1 MYFDVIKMIS
11 RLISKTL
18 TSALAR
24 KKVIIL
30 LGARQTGKTTLLTH
44 CIKQLENTLWLNGD
58 EYDVQQIFQNA
69 TSIQLKNAIGNH
81 KTVVID
87 EAQRIFNIGIA
98 LKLIYDHF
106 PEIQLI
112 ATGSSAFDLKNKLN
126 EPLTGRKL
134 EYHLFPFCFQ
144 ELVNHHGLFIEKRN
158 LTTRLVFGSYPEVIN
173 NAGNEISILKSLADS
188 YLYKDILMLDSV
200 KKPEKLINLLQALAL
215 QIGSEVSYNEIGNLI
230 GIDSKTVEN
239 YINLLEKS
247 FIIFKLNSLNRNA
260 RNELKLSKKIYF
272 YDNGIRNAVINNFQ
286 VAAIRQDI
294 GALFENYLVSER
306 VKANNYNNSYAKN
319 YFWRTKDQ
327 QEIDYVEE
335 YDGKFM
341 AYEFK
346 WNENK
351 NVRFSKT
358 FTNAYPETEC
368 TSISPANFE
377 DFLIVTK

>member
-1 MYFDVIKMIS
+1 MIS

-24 KKVIIL
+24 KKVIIF

-351 NVRFSKT
+351 KVRFSKT

-377 DFLIVTK
+377 DFLIVNE

>member
-1 MYFDVIKMIS
+1 MIS

>member
-1 MYFDVIKMIS
+1 MIS
-11 RLISKTL
+11 RLIFKTL
-18 TSALAR
+18 TNALAR
-24 KKVIIL
+24 NKVIVL
-30 LGARQTGKTTLLTH
+30 LGARQTGKTTLLAH
-44 CIKQLENTLWLNGD
+44 CIKQIENTLWLNGD

-87 EAQRIFNIGIA
+87 EAQRIFNIGIG

-158 LTTRLVFGSYPEVIN
+158 LTTRLVFGSYPDVIN

-215 QIGSEVSYNEIGNLI
+215 QIGSEVSYNEIANLI

-351 NVRFSKT
+351 KVRFSKT

-377 DFLIVTK
+377 DFLIVNE

>member
-1 MYFDVIKMIS
+1 MIS

-351 NVRFSKT
+351 KVRFSKT

>member
-1 MYFDVIKMIS
+1 M
-11 RLISKTL
+11 
-18 TSALAR
+18 
-24 KKVIIL
+24 
-30 LGARQTGKTTLLTH
+30 
-44 CIKQLENTLWLNGD
+44 
-58 EYDVQQIFQNA
+58 
-69 TSIQLKNAIGNH
+69 
-81 KTVVID
+81 
-87 EAQRIFNIGIA
+87 
-98 LKLIYDHF
+98 
-106 PEIQLI
+106 
-112 ATGSSAFDLKNKLN
+112 
-126 EPLTGRKL
+126 
-134 EYHLFPFCFQ
+134 
-144 ELVNHHGLFIEKRN
+144 
-158 LTTRLVFGSYPEVIN
+158 
-173 NAGNEISILKSLADS
+173 
-188 YLYKDILMLDSV
+188 
-200 KKPEKLINLLQALAL
+200 
-215 QIGSEVSYNEIGNLI
+215 I

-351 NVRFSKT
+351 KVRFSKT

-377 DFLIVTK
+377 DFLIVNE